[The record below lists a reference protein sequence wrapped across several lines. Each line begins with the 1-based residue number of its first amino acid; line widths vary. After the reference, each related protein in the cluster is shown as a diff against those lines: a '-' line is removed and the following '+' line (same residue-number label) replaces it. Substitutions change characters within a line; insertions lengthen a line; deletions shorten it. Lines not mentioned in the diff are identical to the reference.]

1 MFICE
6 KDTNDVHTL
15 SIYKYKIVDN
25 VKDYSYV
32 DYDKWLINTTD
43 NHNKDENINDYLII
57 DTLYN
62 DAFGHWVYESAIYLL
77 LFIELRRLYPQI
89 KLHLQCHKEYK
100 RLFYEHFGIDKT
112 EVTLELNPN
121 NRCIFPLPITAHNK
135 NTICQDY
142 MAQVDAFCRHIQSS
156 VSKNANKNISI
167 LLMPRQT
174 KENYVGNDIAYSI
187 EDIYNNLDKVSN
199 TVVLNTDNIETLRSQ
214 IELVGSSKNIIL
226 HGGSAYFFN
235 GMISSNANLVVLD
248 AARHIDH
255 VKQYIKLKYIDYI
268 IQMRNTINNISNP
281 DIIFR
286 YDDIKEYLE
295 L

>member
-1 MFICE
+1 MIIYE

-32 DYDKWLINTTD
+32 DYDKWLINTRD
-43 NHNKDENINDYLII
+43 NHNKEEHVNHYLII
-57 DTLYN
+57 DTLHN

-89 KLHLQCHKEYK
+89 KLHLHCHKEYK

-112 EVTLELNPN
+112 EVTIELNPN

-135 NTICQDY
+135 DTICQDY
-142 MAQVDAFCRHIQSS
+142 ITQVDAFCRHIQSS
-156 VSKNANKNISI
+156 VSKIANKNISI

-174 KENYVGNDIAYSI
+174 KENYIGNDRSYNI
-187 EDIYNNLDKVSN
+187 EHISDKLAKEQNSMI
-199 TVVLNTDNIETLRSQ
+199 LNTDNIHTLQDQ
-214 IELVGSSKNIIL
+214 IELVNSSKNIIL
-226 HGGSAYFFN
+226 HGGAAYFFN
-235 GMISSNANLVVLD
+235 GMISNNANLVVLD
-248 AARHIDH
+248 ATHHIDQL
-255 VKQYIKLKYIDYI
+255 KQYVKLKYSDYI
-268 IQMRNTINNISNP
+268 VQMRNTVHNISNS
-281 DIIFR
+281 DSFR